1 MTDLLDLILPR
12 VLRLWLEENP
22 AAARPRAVLSATQA
36 DGGAVAQGRLPVKA
50 DA

>member
-1 MTDLLDLILPR
+1 MTDLLDLILTH

-22 AAARPRAVLSATQA
+22 AAALLAAALSATHPDDA
-36 DGGAVAQGRLPVKA
+36 AVAQGRSPVKA